1 MLARLNGRRRGRA
14 QAMHTQLDLLG
25 ERIGNEQGA
34 EIVEWVLWVGG
45 IAVLASAMYTVLSGA
60 LTTVATNIIAGM
72 GSISGT

>member
-1 MLARLNGRRRGRA
+1 
-14 QAMHTQLDLLG
+14 MHTQLDLLG

-72 GSISGT
+72 GSISGS